1 VTSEHRKGHAH
12 AANSIT
18 VVRKAI
24 TVLSVTRSCDDPPA
38 TTSNGDPPPE
48 SVFDNCGFAATVG
61 FAAAL
66 LLDEEAL
73 DCTLVGACDVGLGS
87 VRIAP
92 DDVLDG

>member
-1 VTSEHRKGHAH
+1 MTHST
-12 AANSIT
+12 AAARNT
-18 VVRKAI
+18 A
-24 TVLSVTRSCDDPPA
+24 TALSVTRSCDEAPA

-66 LLDEEAL
+66 FLDDEAL
-73 DCTLVGACDVGLGS
+73 DGTLVGACDVGLGS
-87 VRIAP
+87 TRTAP